1 MSKQKLQTNSGTWM
15 YPNRNFPPA
24 PLRSP
29 SPRLTSQQHRTS
41 GPLWPLLHG
50 EQLPVNIKQVMES
63 TLHCYFSHY
72 EAARKPFSLGVNNP
86 CISQNQCREAG
97 LGIGST
103 LRTFCLG
110 RMGWGSLFFDESPKG
125 RRAGFLER
133 PKVSTVDGGQWHC
146 PGVAVSAATA
156 PVMKGKRMVCC
167 WLRPYQGCA
176 SGSLQSHK
184 LSLCSL

>member
-24 PLRSP
+24 PCRSP
-29 SPRLTSQQHRTS
+29 SPRLTSQQHRAS

-63 TLHCYFSHY
+63 TLLWYFSHY
-72 EAARKPFSLGVNNP
+72 EAACKPSSLGSEQSMCFPASVRGSRTWHWEHVEDFLLWQDGMRVSFLWRKPKGKKSWVLGAPQGRYLKWWLMTLPRCGCVCSHCP
-86 CISQNQCREAG
+86 CGERE
-97 LGIGST
+97 
-103 LRTFCLG
+103 
-110 RMGWGSLFFDESPKG
+110 
-125 RRAGFLER
+125 
-133 PKVSTVDGGQWHC
+133 VDG
-146 PGVAVSAATA
+146 
-156 PVMKGKRMVCC
+156 MC
-167 WLRPYQGCA
+167 WLLPYQGYA